1 MKDAEHGEGVS
12 SVQCEDGTAVR
23 SSIVLDATGHTRKL
37 IHFGKG
43 KKFDPGFQ
51 GAYGITAKVG
61 LLIMILCREFDMHG
75 AHSSSNSIHGGG
87 TAGWCGVAYL
97 LTGLVLESLPF

>member
-1 MKDAEHGEGVS
+1 MRAECIAGVSFHKGVVKDAEHGEGTS
-12 SVQCEDGTAVR
+12 SVLCEDGTAVR

-61 LLIMILCREFDMHG
+61 
-75 AHSSSNSIHGGG
+75 
-87 TAGWCGVAYL
+87 W
-97 LTGLVLESLPF
+97 